1 MLLEPGDS
9 SHETRAAST
18 GSSWVSLGGREGG
31 RERRRQGWKGE
42 KERRQER
49 RKEGPGILVRVGT
62 EGSLGLGRA
71 NVYIIQTKHK

>member
-1 MLLEPGDS
+1 MGI
-9 SHETRAAST
+9 T
-18 GSSWVSLGGREGG
+18 GKEGG
-31 RERRRQGWKGE
+31 KEGDKDGKE
-42 KERRQER
+42 KRKEG